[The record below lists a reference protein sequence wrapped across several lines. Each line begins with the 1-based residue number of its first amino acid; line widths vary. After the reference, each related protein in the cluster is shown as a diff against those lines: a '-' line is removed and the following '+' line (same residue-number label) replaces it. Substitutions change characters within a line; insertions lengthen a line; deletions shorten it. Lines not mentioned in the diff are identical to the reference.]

1 MPLAV
6 AADGTLT
13 ASFTADK
20 DGFYRI
26 ELDAPTGE
34 RVSASPQYTID
45 VLTDQPPTVSI
56 REARAAT
63 RSASP
68 IEEVF
73 VEAQG
78 GGRLRRQES
87 RARLLRQRR
96 RRKDDPALRRQE
108 PAAPK

>member
-13 ASFTADK
+13 ATFKADK

-26 ELDAPTGE
+26 ELDAPSGE

-56 REARAAT
+56 AKPGRDT
-63 RSASP
+63 SASP

-73 VEAQG
+73 VEA
-78 GGRLRRQES
+78 
-87 RARLLRQRR
+87 RAEDDFGVSDLELVLLGQRR
-96 RRKDDPALRRQE
+96 GRERRSGCSTARSGWRR
-108 PAAPK
+108 